1 MDEERLI
8 MDITFLPMKAVFLI
22 ICILGAVIGT
32 IYFGKGYRLFGA
44 LIGTATTLLLLAI
57 LMAVVPVKLTTN
69 TKAYTAT
76 QTQAAYA
83 RHKDIPEK
91 VEVEVTTFEEMQENE
106 RLRSIRANQQL
117 QESLK

>member
-1 MDEERLI
+1 

-22 ICILGAVIGT
+22 ICFI
-32 IYFGKGYRLFGA
+32 GA
-44 LIGTATTLLLLAI
+44 LIGAIYYGEGLRLVGAAVGTFVTAIIVAI
-57 LMAVVPVKLTTN
+57 LMAIAPVKLTTN

-83 RHKDIPEK
+83 RHKDVPEK